1 MAMADL
7 INLDHNATTPCLP
20 EVIEAM
26 RPWFGYAANP
36 ASPHQIGRKARQAL
50 DDSRER
56 VASRLGAWPDE
67 LVFTSGATESN
78 QAALLGLAPITP
90 GRPAPTLLVSKLEH
104 PSIATPVE
112 TLLARG
118 SVILPLPVNPQGEFE
133 PSRLSKLPDGP
144 VVLIAHLAHH
154 GTGAIQPVAELVA
167 RVEELAPQRSR
178 AHTDATQAV
187 GKIRVNFHK
196 LGVDTLAA
204 SAHKFNG
211 PAGIGILLVRRGKPW
226 APQTVGGGQ
235 ELGRRG
241 GTPSVALAVGMACAL
256 DLACEHMEQR
266 QAHCLKLRQ
275 VLLERLAQG
284 CSPLEVIGP
293 TEGKGLPHTILV
305 RFPGV
310 KAGLAVLGFDLE
322 GVAASTGSACA
333 SGSQRPLPGLE
344 LLLPDDAH
352 RREVIRLSLGHEQSV
367 TDMEEAAERISRVIR
382 KSRGEKA

>member
-1 MAMADL
+1 MADP

-26 RPWFGYAANP
+26 APWFGHAANP

-50 DDSRER
+50 DDARER
-56 VASRLGAWPDE
+56 SASRLGAWPDE

-78 QAALLGLAPITP
+78 QAALLGLAPV
-90 GRPAPTLLVSKLEH
+90 GSPTLLVSKLEH
-104 PSIATPVE
+104 PSVSTPVE
-112 TLLARG
+112 MLVARG
-118 SVILPLPVNPQGEFE
+118 SKVMPLPVSPQGEFE
-133 PSRLSKLPDGP
+133 PDKLENLPEGP
-144 VVLIAHLAHH
+144 LVLIAHLAHH
-154 GTGAIQPVAELVA
+154 GTGAIQPVAELVQH
-167 RVEELAPQRSR
+167 LAERAPGRCR

-211 PAGIGILLVRRGKPW
+211 PAGIGLLLVRRGKPW
-226 APQTVGGGQ
+226 APQTIGGGQ

-241 GTPSVALAVGMACAL
+241 GTPSVALAVGMARAL
-256 DLACEHMEQR
+256 DLAHEQMEKR
-266 QAHCLKLRQ
+266 QAHCLDLRRAF
-275 VLLERLAQG
+275 LNRLWAN

-293 TEGKGLPHTILV
+293 PEGHGLAHTLLV

-310 KAGLAVLGFDLE
+310 KAGLAVMGFDLE
-322 GVAASTGSACA
+322 GVATSTGSACA

-344 LLLPDDAH
+344 LLVPDEAH
-352 RREVIRLSLGHEQSV
+352 RREVVRLSFGHEQTV
-367 TDMEEAAERISRVIR
+367 AELEEAGDRIARVVR
-382 KSRGEKA
+382 KLRGNPP